1 MTQQQLVFMKL
12 YSFHITKILHDDS
25 RFKNTF
31 LWGHAFNYVIMI
43 PLLITWVYTISYNNE
58 KQPHCSGYVILAHIF
73 NCLFHLYATWEI
85 TKFKVKCFCL
95 WKKHMHLKI
104 KQIILKTETLR
115 PMLFCLAEG
124 KACYLLYIISLLYI
138 LLLNILL

>member
-1 MTQQQLVFMKL
+1 MPQRQLVFVKL
-12 YSFHITKILHDDS
+12 YSFHIMRILHNDS

-43 PLLITWVYTISYNNE
+43 PLSITWVYNISYNNE
-58 KQPHCSGYVILAHIF
+58 NQPHCSGYVILAHVF

-85 TKFKVKCFCL
+85 PKFKVKCFRP
-95 WKKHMHLKI
+95 WKEHMHLKI
-104 KQIILKTETLR
+104 KQMILKTETLR

-124 KACYLLYIISLLYI
+124 KACDLFYIISLLYI
-138 LLLNILL
+138 LLLNTLL